1 MHLKEIQKNIG
12 WWQETKYFVFIKKPQ
27 EEEDASGPSLLIE
40 EFNDYYEE
48 EVRKYFP

>member
-27 EEEDASGPSLLIE
+27 EEDASGPSLLIE